1 MFDPTNT
8 TMTKSSKK
16 IPPQA
21 KAQAQAKPGSL
32 KLTLLGLYGVTGL
45 TLSYVSPIKL
55 PFAEGYAK
63 EYWRH
68 ALGGLLLVLA
78 LFVGTIGLAIYLL
91 DANDFKS
98 QIVDYVKTHKQ
109 RDLVLD
115 GDIRVAY
122 FPSLGLDTGK
132 MSLSQRNSSQKFASV
147 ENARLYVA
155 WWPLLRMQLQVERVV
170 LDGLHANVIRHKNG
184 STNFDDLLATADQLG
199 DVKFEVE
206 KIRILDSSVNFRD
219 EASNLALN
227 LHDLELETGRLADA
241 TSGKVSTSFRL
252 ESNQPRL
259 DAKVKLNGHVLYDR
273 GANRY
278 EVANFEG
285 QAQGEAVG
293 INDLVLDFRGSL
305 TAHPATQQLE
315 LDKFSASAKGQL
327 EKQNFEARL
336 AASTLKLIK
345 DQWRGT
351 SLTLG
356 ASLLQEN
363 ENLTAALEMPA
374 FEANMKTFRSEN
386 VLASFELSRA
396 GQALQ
401 GKFSS
406 PMGFDFE
413 ARQLELDGM
422 TGNWNGSHPLLA
434 AKLNASVSGKL
445 HANWP
450 AQEVKLDFKTQ
461 IDDSQFTGNV
471 QLKDFKTPSYTFDV
485 AVNTLDLD
493 RYLVSDWANRFQDET
508 LPFDFSGLKA
518 LNLRGK
524 LRVDEFKIAKLK
536 SSQLLAEIRVDPSSL
551 AIEPLEA
558 RLYGGSLQGGFSI
571 AAAEVPR
578 ISLRQKISGV
588 QLNALLAD
596 MLPGE
601 ARLTG
606 KGNLAFDLSAEGRNL
621 GELRRA
627 LNGSASLALTRGTL
641 AGINLAE
648 ALVAGKDQLGLK
660 GAERSDSIRLTESTA
675 YTELKASIDLAQGK
689 ARSGDFV
696 IKSALFTS
704 KADGDITLD
713 AGQLAGQ
720 FSTTVATGLRRSGA
734 GELADL
740 SGITIP
746 MRVNGPWA
754 TATVTYSL
762 GEASGGNLA
771 RLAKANMTRLAAASA
786 VVGTTS
792 AGK

>member
-1 MFDPTNT
+1 MKKP
-8 TMTKSSKK
+8 SKK
-16 IPPQA
+16 LPPKTQETPEA
-21 KAQAQAKPGSL
+21 KGGSI
-32 KLTLLGLYGVTGL
+32 KHTLLGLYGVTGL

-55 PFAEGYAK
+55 PFVEGYAK
-63 EYWRH
+63 DYWRH

-78 LFVGTIGLAIYLL
+78 LFAGVIGFALYLL

-109 RDLVLD
+109 RDLVLE
-115 GDIRVAY
+115 GDIQVAF
-122 FPSLGLDTGK
+122 FPKLGLDTGK
-132 MSLSQRNSSQKFASV
+132 MSLSQRNGNQKFASV
-147 ENARLYVA
+147 NNARLYVA
-155 WWPLLRMQLQVERVV
+155 WWPLLSMQVQVERVV
-170 LDGLHANVIRHKNG
+170 LDGLHANVVRHKDG
-184 STNFDDLLATADQLG
+184 STNFDDLLVTAAQLG

-219 EASNLALN
+219 EASDVDLF

-259 DAKVKLNGHVLYDR
+259 DAKVKLDGHVQYDR
-273 GANRY
+273 STNRY

-285 QAQGEAVG
+285 QAQGEAAG
-293 INDLVLDFRGSL
+293 INDLALDFHGTL
-305 TAHPATQQLE
+305 MAYPAKQQME
-315 LDKFSASAKGQL
+315 LDKFSASAKGKLGQ
-327 EKQNFEARL
+327 QAFEARL
-336 AASTLKLIK
+336 AAAGLKLDK
-345 DQWRGT
+345 TQWRGT
-351 SLTLG
+351 ALTLG
-356 ASLLQEN
+356 TSLVQEGDS
-363 ENLTAALEMPA
+363 LTAALEVPV

-386 VLASFELSRA
+386 VLASFELSRP

-401 GKFSS
+401 GKFTS

-413 ARQLELDGM
+413 TRQLELDAM
-422 TGNWNGSHPLLA
+422 TGSWSGSHPLLA
-434 AKLNASVSGKL
+434 AKLNANISGKL
-445 HANWP
+445 QANWP
-450 AQEVKLDFKTQ
+450 AQEIKLDFKTQ

-471 QLKDFKTPSYTFDV
+471 QLKDFKTPAYSFEV
-485 AVNTLDLD
+485 AANSLDLD
-493 RYLVSDWANRFQDET
+493 RYLVSDWAKRFQDEA
-508 LPFDFSGLKA
+508 LPFDFSALKA

-536 SSQLLAEIRVDPSSL
+536 NSQLLAEIRVDASSL

-578 ISLRQKISGV
+578 ITLRQRLSGV

-696 IKSALFTS
+696 LKSALFTS
-704 KADGDITLD
+704 KADGDMTLD
-713 AGQLAGQ
+713 AGQLAGRL
-720 FSTTVATGLRRSGA
+720 STTVAPGLRRGGA

-746 MRVNGPWA
+746 MRVSGPWA

-771 RLAKANMTRLAAASA
+771 RLAKVNMTKVAAANA
-786 VVGTTS
+786 PVGTTS